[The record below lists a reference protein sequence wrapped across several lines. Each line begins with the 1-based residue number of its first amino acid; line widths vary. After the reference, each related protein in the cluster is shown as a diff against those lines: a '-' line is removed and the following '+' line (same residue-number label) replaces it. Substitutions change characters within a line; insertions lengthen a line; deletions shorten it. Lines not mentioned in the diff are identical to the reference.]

1 MPTPPPTAP
10 TGAPADVA
18 PRSGGAARWS
28 RLPRSLHPVAWWVW
42 AVGVAAAAS
51 LTTNPL
57 LLLLLAAAVTQVVL
71 LRRGSG
77 PWARSFRLYLAL
89 AGAVVV
95 LRLLY
100 RVVFGGQDG
109 GTVLLALP
117 EVPLPHWFTGLRLLG
132 DVTSDAVV
140 AALQDGLRLGT
151 VVLCV
156 GAANSLADP
165 RRLLA
170 ALPPALYELG
180 TALVIAVTVFAQLAD
195 SVRRVQRA
203 RRLRAP
209 AAGVRRP
216 RRQLV
221 RSVVVPVLTDAL
233 DRSLALAAAMDAR
246 GYGRA
251 GTGSPARRALT
262 AGTALLALALLALGA
277 YATLAAA
284 LPGAGGPLVLLAGVL
299 VAGVGLWL
307 AGRDVRRTRYRPDRM
322 RPAEWLTVV
331 CGVLTFLLVWQTARG
346 ADAAAVVPSLRE
358 WPPLTLLLVA
368 AAVVAALPAVL
379 TPRPEVAS

>member
-1 MPTPPPTAP
+1 MPTPRPTAT
-10 TGAPADVA
+10 TGAPSGVV
-18 PRSGGAARWS
+18 PRSGRAARWS

-51 LTTNPL
+51 LTTNPVL
-57 LLLLLAAAVTQVVL
+57 LLLLVAAVTQVVL

-100 RVVFGGQDG
+100 RVVLGGQDG

-117 EVPLPHWFTGLRLLG
+117 EVPLPDWFTGLRLLG

-209 AAGVRRP
+209 APGARRP

-262 AGTALLALALLALGA
+262 AT
-277 YATLAAA
+277 T
-284 LPGAGGPLVLLAGVL
+284 
-299 VAGVGLWL
+299 
-307 AGRDVRRTRYRPDRM
+307 
-322 RPAEWLTVV
+322 
-331 CGVLTFLLVWQTARG
+331 
-346 ADAAAVVPSLRE
+346 
-358 WPPLTLLLVA
+358 
-368 AAVVAALPAVL
+368 
-379 TPRPEVAS
+379 